1 MNWKSQDNHT
11 GTLKEQL
18 AAIKPHLEA
27 LQRKKEDRAK
37 QFVEVRRQI
46 AHICQEIAATQ
57 ATTEFFLSGGDQ
69 DLTLRRL
76 EECNAQLQTLQRE
89 RVSEKYHILLV
100 GENLGW
106 FCDQTPDNHL
116 IMNHLSSCVWG
127 GG

>member
-1 MNWKSQDNHT
+1 MAT
-11 GTLKEQL
+11 
-18 AAIKPHLEA
+18 IKPHLEA

-46 AHICQEIAATQ
+46 AHICGEIAATQ

-106 FCDQTPDNHL
+106 FCDQTADNHL
-116 IMNHLSSCVWG
+116 MMNHISSCVWG

>member
-1 MNWKSQDNHT
+1 DKHI

-18 AAIKPHLEA
+18 ATIKPHLEA

-46 AHICQEIAATQ
+46 AHICVEIAGTQ
-57 ATTEFFLSGGDQ
+57 ATTEFFVSGGDQ

-100 GENLGW
+100 GENLGL
-106 FCDQTPDNHL
+106 QTTSYDESSF
-116 IMNHLSSCVWG
+116 IMCVGWG
-127 GG
+127 VIFGFLAE